1 MKNFIILLLLTGLFS
16 CADKQ
21 ASDQLKSLN
30 QTINATELNLEYLKK
45 HTAYFTINNNVF
57 EGKGK
62 KIIEN
67 FINQSQFIVY
77 GEMHDSKQTS
87 IITKAFIP
95 LLKQAGFDY
104 FALEVGPT
112 SAKML
117 TKLSKPVEKTIENLH
132 AFNTKYALTEFEEVD
147 YPIPFFTGISDAE
160 FLQEASANRIE
171 LWGLDQEYYS
181 ASFFLLDV
189 LLETAITNPNF
200 DKIKILKEKAHQTM
214 IKHFMKELANDDYE
228 TYKNIIE
235 DKNVVNFFNSFNKA
249 NIRAQQIIN
258 DLQTSWDIYIRW
270 RDDSHVDRISYMRNN
285 YIKHYNSVSET
296 KKLPK
301 VFTKIGSLHASKLI
315 SNGAYDI
322 GHLTEEL
329 AQKNGTYSTNINT
342 WKPFEV
348 ENDSIINNL
357 ERYKRS
363 FKRYKLFT
371 DLSKKD
377 KWTIINLK
385 DIRKD
390 LKEGILTL
398 PTNGDYH
405 RLKKLIESYD
415 YQIILPVETLFS
427 FPLVFKR
434 IKWDFF
440 MQTI

>member
-16 CADKQ
+16 CTDKQ
-21 ASDQLKSLN
+21 ANNQLKSLKETN
-30 QTINATELNLEYLKK
+30 RAIELNLEYLEK
-45 HTAYFTINNNVF
+45 HTAYFTINNNIF

-62 KIIEN
+62 EVVEN
-67 FINQSQFIVY
+67 FINESQFIVY
-77 GEMHDSKQTS
+77 GEMHDSQQTS

-112 SAKML
+112 SAQVL
-117 TKLSKPVEKTIENLH
+117 TKLSTPAKKTIENLH
-132 AFNTKYALTEFEEVD
+132 TFNTKYAITELDEVD

-160 FLQEASANRIE
+160 FLQEASANE
-171 LWGLDQEYYS
+171 MEFWGIDQEYYF
-181 ASFFLLDV
+181 ASFFLLDE
-189 LLETAITNPNF
+189 LLETIISNPNF
-200 DKIKILKEKAHQTM
+200 SEMKILKEKANQAM
-214 IKHFMKELANDDYE
+214 IKHFMKELADDNYE
-228 TYKNIIE
+228 TYKNIIK
-235 DKNVVNFFNSFNKA
+235 DNHVVHFFNSFKKTNT
-249 NIRAQQIIN
+249 RAQQIID

-285 YIKHYNSVSET
+285 YMKHYNKASET

-315 SNGAYDI
+315 SNGAFDI
-322 GHLTEEL
+322 GCLTEEL
-329 AQKNGTYSTNINT
+329 AQKNGTYGTSINT
-342 WKPFEV
+342 WKPYEL
-348 ENDSIINNL
+348 ENDSIVNNL

-371 DLSKKD
+371 DLSKQD

-390 LKEGILTL
+390 LKKGVVVL
-398 PTNGDYH
+398 PINGDYH

-415 YQIILPVETLFS
+415 YQIILPVDEDVKPNRS
-427 FPLVFKR
+427 
-434 IKWDFF
+434 
-440 MQTI
+440 

>member
-1 MKNFIILLLLTGLFS
+1 MKYFVILLLLAGFFS

-21 ASDQLKSLN
+21 ANNQLKSLKETN
-30 QTINATELNLEYLKK
+30 KAIELNLEYLEK
-45 HTAYFTINNNVF
+45 HTTHFTINNNVF

-62 KIIEN
+62 EVIEN
-67 FINQSQFIVY
+67 FINESQFIVY
-77 GEMHDSKQTS
+77 GEMHDSQQTS

-112 SAKML
+112 SAQVL
-117 TKLSKPVEKTIENLH
+117 TRLSTPAEKTIENLH
-132 AFNTKYALTEFEEVD
+132 TFNTKYAITELDEVD

-160 FLQEASANRIE
+160 FLQEASANGME
-171 LWGLDQEYYS
+171 LWGIDQEYYF
-181 ASFFLLDV
+181 ASFFLLDE
-189 LLETAITNPNF
+189 LLETVITNPDFN
-200 DKIKILKEKAHQTM
+200 KITILKEKADQAM
-214 IKHFMKELANDDYE
+214 IKHFMKELADDNYE

-249 NIRAQQIIN
+249 NTRAQQIID

-270 RDDSHVDRISYMRNN
+270 RNDSHVDRISYMRNN
-285 YIKHYNSVSET
+285 YMKHYKIASET
-296 KKLPK
+296 KKSPK

-315 SNGAYDI
+315 SNGAFDI
-322 GHLTEEL
+322 GCLTEEL
-329 AQKNGTYSTNINT
+329 AQKNGTYSTSINT
-342 WKPFEV
+342 WKPYEL
-348 ENDSIINNL
+348 ENDSIVNNL

-371 DLSKKD
+371 DLSKQD
-377 KWTIINLK
+377 EWTVINLK

-390 LKEGILTL
+390 LKEGLLTL

-415 YQIILPVETLFS
+415 YQIILPVDEN
-427 FPLVFKR
+427 
-434 IKWDFF
+434 IKPNRS
-440 MQTI
+440 